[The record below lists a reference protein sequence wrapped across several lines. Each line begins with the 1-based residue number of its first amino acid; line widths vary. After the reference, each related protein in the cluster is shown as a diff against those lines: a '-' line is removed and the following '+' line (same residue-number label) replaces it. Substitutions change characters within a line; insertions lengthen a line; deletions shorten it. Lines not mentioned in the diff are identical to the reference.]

1 MFFADWVDAVPFAE
15 APAAAVRDLDSLAS
29 EVSYWVPAVALVIAL
44 RQVWVWPPAVALL
57 VVTLGGVGYTMFVPH
72 ALTTHLA
79 WLAAAVVTLVLLGTA
94 LVSSSVPRG
103 SVSSAGSDAAS
114 SRTGRMRRQ
123 ALADLPERLSL
134 TSAAEAVAGREGLG
148 KKTVRHE
155 RSQLRTR
162 RGLDGSL
169 AQVLQSQLAVRVL
182 A

>member
-1 MFFADWVDAVPFAE
+1 MDQPIYWGVLAATAIVLAGARLVARRPLWRSRSRAVSRGDLVVAAAAVAVLVFHCMAMFFADWVDAVPFAE

-29 EVSYWVPAVALVIAL
+29 EVSYWVPAVALIIAL

-103 SVSSAGSDAAS
+103 SVSSA
-114 SRTGRMRRQ
+114 
-123 ALADLPERLSL
+123 RL
-134 TSAAEAVAGREGLG
+134 
-148 KKTVRHE
+148 
-155 RSQLRTR
+155 
-162 RGLDGSL
+162 
-169 AQVLQSQLAVRVL
+169 
-182 A
+182 